1 MLFATYIQKLH
12 KCIEPNTDRGEFTK
26 KIIKLIV
33 IDEKK
38 LEYRSMSSYYKYYDG
53 DKHGTGKDKINS
65 YAKTIVR
72 FLDESEDKT
81 KSLPKFKAY
90 LNGLQFNTAAK
101 NKICDSF
108 RCELPD
114 INVNNYIDKLSE
126 LLIRIIKEVA
136 GDIKKENTLNTH
148 ALSEEALIEN
158 WCSQLEP
165 PSPNFSRD
173 ELAEIEALVKKIY
186 VILKKLANL
195 DLYQYIEKSNIPHK
209 FLLSKDRIIRY
220 NQNCI
225 PGEKYNIFLEYF
237 KELDTLFIE
246 LKYYSELHKYAPLN
260 EAANF
265 FASINKDN
273 YFLNNTNLVQL
284 KLEIK
289 LNFLSVAILHLRK

>member
-12 KCIEPNTDRGEFTK
+12 KCIEPNKDRGEFTE

-38 LEYRSMSSYYKYYDG
+38 LEYRSKSAYYKYYDG

-65 YAKTIVR
+65 YAKNIVR

-126 LLIRIIKEVA
+126 LLIRIIKEAA

-148 ALSEEALIEN
+148 TLSEEALIEK
-158 WCSQLEP
+158 WYSQLEP

-173 ELAEIEALVKKIY
+173 ELAEIEALIKKIY
-186 VILKKLANL
+186 VILIKIE
-195 DLYQYIEKSNIPHK
+195 DLPHS
-209 FLLSKDRIIRY
+209 FLSSKDRIIRY

-225 PGEKYNIFLEYF
+225 PHEKYNIFLEYY
-237 KELDTLFIE
+237 KELHELSIE
-246 LKYYSELHKYAPLN
+246 LKYYSEMHKYSPLN
-260 EAANF
+260 EVANS
-265 FASINKDN
+265 FASINQDS
-273 YFLNNTNLVQL
+273 YFLTDSNWVQMKL
-284 KLEIK
+284 KVN
-289 LNFLSVAILHLRK
+289 LNFLLVAIQQLRK